1 MLFLNPKK
9 YDREFPDQES
19 RDIML
24 KTIDFF
30 EKKGLKS
37 IKEDDK
43 ACAWHDDF
51 LQFIE
56 EEQIFAALLTPAGYG
71 DTGGRFDLSR
81 VCEFTEIS
89 AFYSLAYQYCFQVS
103 ILGLGPIWM
112 GSNEKVKALTGK
124 MLKEGGIFA
133 FGMSERDHGADLYS
147 NEMKLYPQPG
157 GSYLGTGSK
166 YYIGNANE
174 AALVSVF
181 AKYADTGEFVFFVVS
196 PQHEKYNL
204 IKKINT
210 SGVRPA
216 YVGEFSITD
225 YPVSR
230 EDILSDGELAWD
242 SSLSTINIGKF
253 QLGFASVGIC
263 QHAFYEAL
271 NHASNRILYGRKVTD
286 FSHIKKIFTES
297 YGRIIAMKLFALR
310 AVDYFRSSSE
320 EDRRYLLFNPIQ
332 KMKVTTQGMKVVDM
346 LLDAIAAK
354 GFEQDTYFELAIR
367 DIGMIPRLEGTTH
380 VNMALVIKFMANYFF
395 DNRDYPDIPMRL
407 DAQDDSNLFRQTT
420 GKLARVK
427 FPDYRKAYQDISLP
441 NVTAFLDL
449 VELFRE
455 LLASAPPTE
464 EQKRDVDYMLHL
476 GELFTMIVYAQL
488 VLENARLYKVNDD
501 LINQIFAF
509 MIGDYAQYALAQ
521 LSNFV
526 NTPAQEE
533 LLRKMLKKPVLDPE
547 QRDRVWREQ
556 VSTLAG
562 QYIMND

>member
-9 YDREFPDQES
+9 YRCPLPDPES
-19 RDIML
+19 REIMQ

-43 ACAWHDDF
+43 ACAWYEDF
-51 LQFIE
+51 LMFIE
-56 EEQIFAALLTPAGYG
+56 EEKIFSSLLTPAGYG
-71 DTGGRFDLSR
+71 KPDARFDLSR
-81 VCEFTEIS
+81 ICEFTEIT

-112 GSNEKVKALTGK
+112 SSNDKVKGQTAK
-124 MLKEGGIFA
+124 MLQEGGIFA
-133 FGMSERDHGADLYS
+133 FGMSERNHGADLYS
-147 NEMKLYPQPG
+147 NELSLRPQSD
-157 GSYLGTGSK
+157 GSFLGSGSK

-181 AKYADTGEFVFFVVS
+181 GKHAESGEFVFFIVD
-196 PQHEKYNL
+196 PRHEKYRL

-216 YVGEFSITD
+216 YVGEFAIED

-230 EDILSDGELAWD
+230 EDILSEGSRAWD
-242 SSLSTINIGKF
+242 DSLSTINIGKF
-253 QLGFASVGIC
+253 QLGFASAGIC

-271 NHASNRILYGRKVTD
+271 NHAANRVLYGKKVTD
-286 FSHIKKIFTES
+286 FSHIKKLFTES
-297 YGRIIAMKLFALR
+297 YARITAMKLFALR
-310 AVDYFRSSSE
+310 AVDYFRCSSE

-395 DNRDYPDIPMRL
+395 NPAEYPEIPTRRDAR
-407 DAQDDSNLFRQTT
+407 DDSNLFRQTT
-420 GKLARVK
+420 GKLAGVR
-427 FPDYRKAYQDISLP
+427 FPDYRRAYSGVELP
-441 NVTAFLDL
+441 NVSAFSELAD
-449 VELFRE
+449 LFRE
-455 LLASAPPTE
+455 LLATAPPTQ
-464 EQKRDVDYMLHL
+464 EQQRNTDYMLQL

-488 VLENARLYKVNDD
+488 VLENAKLYEINDD
-501 LINQIFAF
+501 LLNQIFGF
-509 MIGDYAQYALAQ
+509 MVGDYAQYALAL

-526 NTPAQEE
+526 NTPDQEA
-533 LLRKMLKKPVLDPE
+533 LIRKMLKRPVLDPD
-547 QRDRVWREQ
+547 QRERVWREQ
-556 VSTLAG
+556 VYPLNG